1 MNWVLFCSL
10 RSYSSTRPTALSS
23 VIVLPAV
30 GLDTPRY
37 STMSLVEYMNTIN
50 PKNTQDR
57 TALITGS
64 GRGIGKETAIMLAR
78 QVENIVVCSRTK
90 NEINE
95 VVKDIEE
102 INDQANIIGTKCD
115 VSISSQ
121 VNSLVRSA
129 VDRFGSESIDILVNN
144 AGVAFD
150 KKLVDTSED
159 EWDQTID
166 TNLKGA
172 FLITN
177 AILPHMIKRESG
189 TILNINS
196 GAGKAG
202 FSNLSSYCASKFGL
216 AGLAESLAIEVDMY
230 NIRVMTIFLGQVATK
245 MWQYYDYNYY
255 EKNKNKML
263 SPKKVV
269 SKNSRNDTGC

>member
-1 MNWVLFCSL
+1 MNPL
-10 RSYSSTRPTALSS
+10 
-23 VIVLPAV
+23 
-30 GLDTPRY
+30 
-37 STMSLVEYMNTIN
+37 N

-102 INDQANIIGTKCD
+102 INDQVNIIGTKCD

-172 FLITN
+172 FLITK
-177 AILPHMIKRESG
+177 AILPYMIKRESG

-202 FSNLSSYCASKFGL
+202 FRNLSSYCAS
-216 AGLAESLAIEVDMY
+216 
-230 NIRVMTIFLGQVATK
+230 
-245 MWQYYDYNYY
+245 
-255 EKNKNKML
+255 
-263 SPKKVV
+263 
-269 SKNSRNDTGC
+269 

>member
-1 MNWVLFCSL
+1 
-10 RSYSSTRPTALSS
+10 
-23 VIVLPAV
+23 
-30 GLDTPRY
+30 
-37 STMSLVEYMNTIN
+37 MNTLN
-50 PKNTQDR
+50 PKNTQAR
-57 TALITGS
+57 TALITGG
-64 GRGIGKETAIMLAR
+64 GRGIEKETAIMLAR

-102 INDQANIIGTKCD
+102 INDQVNIIGTKCD

-172 FLITN
+172 FLITK

-202 FSNLSSYCASKFGL
+202 FSDLSSYCASKFGL

-245 MWQYYDYNYY
+245 M
-255 EKNKNKML
+255 
-263 SPKKVV
+263 
-269 SKNSRNDTGC
+269 